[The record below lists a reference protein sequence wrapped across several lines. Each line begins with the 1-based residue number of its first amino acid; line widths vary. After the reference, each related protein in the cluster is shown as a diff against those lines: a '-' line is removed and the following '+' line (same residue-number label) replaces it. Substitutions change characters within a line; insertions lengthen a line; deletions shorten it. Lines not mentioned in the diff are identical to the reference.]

1 MISDE
6 RGMQLH
12 DRATVGEPLTADEQ
26 VQLEDWYAQK
36 DAEEAAMLGLRD
48 QPDQREQLRA
58 QIQVGLAQ
66 IQAVTQSIR
75 QVSEENEGLRQE
87 IAILQ
92 QRLSQSA

>member
-1 MISDE
+1 MISDK

-12 DRATVGEPLTADEQ
+12 DRATMGEPLTDDEQ

-36 DAEEAAMLGLRD
+36 DAEEAAMLGITN

-87 IAILQ
+87 IATLQ

>member
-1 MISDE
+1 MISDK

-12 DRATVGEPLTADEQ
+12 DRATMGELLTADEQ

-36 DAEEAAMLGLRD
+36 DAEEAAMLGITN

-87 IAILQ
+87 IATLQ